1 MMEESAVIR
10 YGVRD
15 EKSIL
20 VPMTRSYD
28 VVQCIVTEPSHPLEL
43 HVYSTDSSII
53 ISSDRY
59 NIIEFPDP
67 LPLCLMETANID
79 CKVYVEQDEP
89 IPKIAI
95 YGSCLSA
102 EMLSDLVSQPYSI
115 ELPDGRTLSFNRKT
129 RERRASV

>member
-1 MMEESAVIR
+1 MEENAVIR
-10 YGVRD
+10 YGIRD
-15 EKSIL
+15 EESIL

-28 VVQCIVTEPSHPLEL
+28 VVQCIVTEPPHPIEL
-43 HVYSTDSSII
+43 LIHSKDETLII
-53 ISSDRY
+53 GSDRY

-79 CKVYVEQDEP
+79 CKVYLEKNEP

-95 YGSCLSA
+95 YGSYISA
-102 EMLSDLVSQPYSI
+102 EMMNDLVSQPYSI
-115 ELPDGRTLSFNRKT
+115 ELSDGRTLSFNRKT